1 MPMLSLEPAT
11 SDMSRLLG
19 GVPDEILGWAT
30 PNPGY
35 KLGDLIDHVGGIAL
49 AFAATAAKDVGALT
63 GPARV
68 GDAAH
73 LGPDWRTRIP
83 RDLAALAAAWQD
95 PSAWT
100 GATQAGGVDMPA
112 QVAAVVGLTEL
123 IVHGWDIAVASGQ
136 RLRPDPDA
144 LTAVHGFLA
153 QVRFDDPVVAG
164 GFGPVVAVSAER
176 PLLDQVIG
184 LSGRD
189 PDWRRP
195 PAGPVT

>member
-11 SDMSRLLG
+11 SDMSRLLRG
-19 GVPDEILGWAT
+19 IPDEILGWAT

-49 AFAATAAKDVGALT
+49 AFAASAAKDIGPLT

-83 RDLAALAAAWQD
+83 RDLATLAEAWQD
-95 PSAWT
+95 ESAWT
-100 GATQAGGVDMPA
+100 GATQAGGLELPA

-123 IVHGWDIAVASGQ
+123 IVHGWDVAVASGQ
-136 RLRPDPDA
+136 RLDPDPEA
-144 LTAVHGFLA
+144 LAAVHAFLA
-153 QVRFDDPVVAG
+153 QVRFDDPAAAG
-164 GFGPVVAVSAER
+164 GFGPVVSVSAER

-195 PAGPVT
+195 SDGPVV

>member
-11 SDMSRLLG
+11 SDMSRLLRG
-19 GVPDEILGWAT
+19 IPDEILGWAT
-30 PNPGY
+30 PDPGY

-49 AFAATAAKDVGALT
+49 EFAASAAKDIGPLT

-68 GDAAH
+68 GDLAH
-73 LGPDWRTRIP
+73 LAADWRTGIP
-83 RDLAALAAAWQD
+83 RDLAALAAAWED
-95 PSAWT
+95 ESAWT
-100 GATQAGGVDMPA
+100 GSTQAGGLDLPA
-112 QVAAVVGLTEL
+112 RVAAVVGLTEL

-136 RLRPDPDA
+136 RLNPDQDA

-153 QVRFDDPVVAG
+153 QVRFDDPAVAG

-189 PDWRRP
+189 PDWRPP
-195 PAGPVT
+195 PAGR